1 METLRFASAH
11 ELFESFPMVVED
23 MQSLPD
29 GESSL
34 EFLTKLTQSD
44 TPEEAVTFAAYLLPR
59 RKAVWWGCQCV
70 GGLSELLNDID
81 RHMLDLAEQWVRQPE
96 EEQRLAAF
104 AEGMAVRSKTPGVWI
119 ALAAGWS
126 GGSLAPP
133 DAQKVIPPPYLTARA
148 VNTGILGALAQ
159 VDARHRADTLDRFVD
174 RAVKLAVQ

>member
-1 METLRFASAH
+1 
-11 ELFESFPMVVED
+11 MVVED
-23 MQSLPD
+23 MQSRPD

-34 EFLTKLTQSD
+34 EFLTRLTQSD

-70 GGLSELLNDID
+70 GGLSHLLSDLD

-96 EEQRLAAF
+96 EDQRLAAF
-104 AEGMAVRSKTPGVWI
+104 NEGMAARSKTPGVWI
-119 ALAAGWS
+119 ALGAAWS

-133 DAQKVIPPPYLTARA
+133 EAQKVIPPAYLTARA
-148 VNTGILGALAQ
+148 VNTGILGALAR
-159 VDARHRADTLDRFVD
+159 VEPKSRMDTIELFVE